1 MVPNALPTSVVLYPS
16 SFSIFIDSSGDAL
29 VVKSKSFVGMFKI
42 PSLTAPPT
50 R

>member
-1 MVPNALPTSVVLYPS
+1 MVPNALPTSVVLKPS
-16 SFSIFIDSSGDAL
+16 LSSISIDSSGEAL
-29 VVKSKSFVGMFKI
+29 VVKSKSFVGMSKM